1 MRILQVL
8 VFGCLIVQSVCLF
21 DLFNQA
27 VQGAGNLLGGAVD
40 ATGHLLGGAGQ
51 VVGNV
56 VEGAANTAGQIL
68 TGTGE
73 IIGGAIVG
81 GADLAGQ
88 IISGTGE
95 LVNSALW
102 GLGDFAGQI
111 LGTGVG
117 IFDAGVDMF
126 GNTLKTA
133 VTIGEQAAGSIVDTG
148 VNVICS
154 AFGRLVNCRDL
165 PGHGSVAP
173 LPFQCRGKA
182 DIIFVVDASGSVGSL
197 NFKKLLSFAANLA
210 GSYLIG
216 PDNTRFGLVVFSTEY
231 QKVFDLK
238 TFKTPLEVIQ
248 AILKTP
254 NSGGLTYTDKALNSI
269 INNRMFDPINGG
281 RSDARDIVITLTD
294 GQSNNP
300 TATAA
305 AANALKTKGAT
316 LFSVG
321 IGWGNNNGELVKLA
335 SNAEFV
341 FNVDNFDRLDNFL
354 YQLAQK
360 TCASSGGVEK
370 PVIACQA
377 QADIVLVID
386 SSGSIGPKNYWKV
399 LNFTVDLANQ
409 FQIGKNGVLFGSV
422 VFSDN
427 AQKWFD
433 LKDNLNIESLRRILL
448 KTPYLNSTT
457 STDKALDLVRN
468 ANMFGRSAGGRDGA
482 QNIVILITDGA
493 SDYPDKTIAAAGKL
507 KTLQD
512 TSIITLG
519 IGNAKRAELEA
530 VASSK
535 SDVFLVNSFDALNN
549 VKQNIANR
557 ACAHSKKK

>member
-1 MRILQVL
+1 
-8 VFGCLIVQSVCLF
+8 
-21 DLFNQA
+21 
-27 VQGAGNLLGGAVD
+27 
-40 ATGHLLGGAGQ
+40 
-51 VVGNV
+51 
-56 VEGAANTAGQIL
+56 
-68 TGTGE
+68 
-73 IIGGAIVG
+73 
-81 GADLAGQ
+81 
-88 IISGTGE
+88 
-95 LVNSALW
+95 
-102 GLGDFAGQI
+102 
-111 LGTGVG
+111 
-117 IFDAGVDMF
+117 
-126 GNTLKTA
+126 
-133 VTIGEQAAGSIVDTG
+133 
-148 VNVICS
+148 
-154 AFGRLVNCRDL
+154 
-165 PGHGSVAP
+165 
-173 LPFQCRGKA
+173 
-182 DIIFVVDASGSVGSL
+182 
-197 NFKKLLSFAANLA
+197 
-210 GSYLIG
+210 
-216 PDNTRFGLVVFSTEY
+216 
-231 QKVFDLK
+231 
-238 TFKTPLEVIQ
+238 

-321 IGWGNNNGELVKLA
+321 ITLGNNNGELVKLA

-360 TCASSGGVEK
+360 TCTSSGGVEK
-370 PVIACQA
+370 PVVACEA
-377 QADIVLVID
+377 QADIVLVTD

-399 LNFTVDLANQ
+399 LNFSVELANQ
-409 FQIGKNGVLFGSV
+409 FKIGKNAVLFGSV
-422 VFSDN
+422 VFSDS

-433 LKDNLNIESLRRILL
+433 LKDNLNIESLRRNIL
-448 KTPYLNSTT
+448 KEPYLNSTT

-549 VKQNIANR
+549 VKQNIATR
-557 ACAHSKKK
+557 ACAHKANSNNRNITDKLKDYENWTQQQINDTTSLTTSRQSNDTTSLTTSRQSNDNTSLTTSRQSNDTTSLTTSRQSNDTTSLTTSRQKTTRGLVPLNLLATDGPNVNCELLFIKTVIICKDCTLILSLSRF